1 MLIFRAWPTCGLQD
15 YPVELRDWSEVLT
28 VGAWVWAKRRVIL
41 KLNIIKFGKDVAQV
55 FDRLSRVLLEVY
67 KSKKKK
73 KKMSAGYQLY
83 YFPGRGRAEMAR
95 WAFAVT
101 KIDFEDVRLSVE
113 EWAKEKACKL
123 RKLEVS

>member
-1 MLIFRAWPTCGLQD
+1 
-15 YPVELRDWSEVLT
+15 
-28 VGAWVWAKRRVIL
+28 
-41 KLNIIKFGKDVAQV
+41 
-55 FDRLSRVLLEVY
+55 
-67 KSKKKK
+67 
-73 KKMSAGYQLY
+73 MSAGYQLY

-123 RKLEVS
+123 RKLEVSQSGFMEVEKNTAVVCMQH

>member
-1 MLIFRAWPTCGLQD
+1 M
-15 YPVELRDWSEVLT
+15 
-28 VGAWVWAKRRVIL
+28 
-41 KLNIIKFGKDVAQV
+41 FGKDVAQF
-55 FDRLSRVLLEVY
+55 FDRLSSVPLEVY

-95 WAFAVT
+95 WAFAGT